1 MSASGSTGVES
12 VNPHFFN
19 HVVATAAT
27 RQVQTS
33 EDIYSAQGI
42 KLLAKGAAIDE
53 STRDRLLAHKLS
65 KPLED
70 CVQVIDGVVPE
81 LFGPLAEKLQDE
93 HPLLKTLCSH
103 QRAQPVSATL
113 STLRLSMQVQ
123 SLLTVY
129 AGYQGDRL
137 SHSVG
142 VAMLTLALARR
153 LLPDQIDRHRQ
164 LALAGL
170 LHDVGELYIDPSYLE
185 RGRDLEPEQW
195 RHIVSHPVIGH
206 RVLLA
211 LPGAGAAVA
220 EAVLNHHERLDGFG
234 YPRGLVEDQVP
245 LDGQILAVS
254 EWLMALIESGGGALA
269 RASVASKL
277 IPGEFSPSLLE
288 AINAAARNSGEMDAW
303 LQSLQ
308 PLASMQPQF
317 QRVTATL
324 ERFETLRAW
333 LDRQIADSG
342 PALREVL
349 QQGLRRMLR
358 IQASFYSSGLNSLR
372 PDDLQ
377 REQELGDDPE
387 LKQELAAL
395 IGEFGWRLR
404 ELERE
409 ALLRAGL
416 LTDSELQV
424 VKAWVQRLRGETRE
438 GDLAQAA

>member
-1 MSASGSTGVES
+1 MTKSAELGAASDGA
-12 VNPHFFN
+12 VNPHYLN

-33 EDIYSAQGI
+33 EDVYSAQGI
-42 KLLAKGAAIDE
+42 KLLAKGATIDA
-53 STRDRLLAHKLS
+53 STRDRLLAHKLQ

-70 CVQVIDGVVPE
+70 CVQVVDGVVPE
-81 LFGPLAEKLQDE
+81 LFGPLAEQLQDE
-93 HPLLKTLCSH
+93 QPLLRTLCAH
-103 QRAQPVSATL
+103 PRAQPVAATL
-113 STLRLSMQVQ
+113 SSLRLSMQVQ

-129 AGYQGDRL
+129 CNYQGDRL

-170 LHDVGELYIDPSYLE
+170 LHDVGELYIDPGYLV
-185 RGRDLEPEQW
+185 RGTALQPDQW

-206 RVLLA
+206 RVLFDM
-211 LPGAGAAVA
+211 PGAGPAVA

-245 LDGQILAVS
+245 LDGQILAVA
-254 EWLMALIESGGGALA
+254 EWLMALIESGSGALA

-288 AINAAARNSGEMDAW
+288 AINAAARGSGELDAW

-308 PLASMQPQF
+308 PLGQMSEEFERVRAALQRF
-317 QRVTATL
+317 QS
-324 ERFETLRAW
+324 LRTW
-333 LDRQIADSG
+333 LDHRITSSG
-342 PALREVL
+342 VALREVL

-358 IQASFYSSGLNSLR
+358 IQASFYSSGLDSL
-372 PDDLQ
+372 PAEDLQ
-377 REQELGDDPE
+377 NDEALEPE

-409 ALLRAGL
+409 TLLRAGL
-416 LTDSELQV
+416 LVDADLQV
-424 VKAWVQRLRGETRE
+424 VQELVKRLRGEE
-438 GDLAQAA
+438 ELLAETT

>member
-1 MSASGSTGVES
+1 MSASADKGAVPDGA
-12 VNPHFFN
+12 VNPHYLN

-33 EDIYSAQGI
+33 EDVYSAQGI
-42 KLLAKGAAIDE
+42 KLLAKGATIDA

-70 CVQVIDGVVPE
+70 CVQVVDGVVPE
-81 LFGPLAEKLQDE
+81 LFGPLAEQLQEE
-93 HPLLKTLCSH
+93 HPLLRTLCAH
-103 QRAQPVSATL
+103 ARAQPVAATL
-113 STLRLSMQVQ
+113 ASLRLTMQVQ

-129 AGYQGDRL
+129 SGYQGDRL
-137 SHSVG
+137 THSVG

-170 LHDVGELYIDPSYLE
+170 LHDVGELYIDPSYLV
-185 RGRDLEPEQW
+185 RGTELQPEQW

-206 RVLLA
+206 RVLLGM
-211 LPGAGAAVA
+211 PGAGPAVA

-245 LDGQILAVS
+245 LDGQILAVA
-254 EWLMALIESGGGALA
+254 EWLMALIESGSGALA

-288 AINAAARNSGEMDAW
+288 AINAAARGSGEMEAW
-303 LQSLQ
+303 MQSLQ
-308 PLASMQPQF
+308 PLTEMYDEFERVRAALQRF
-317 QRVTATL
+317 QS
-324 ERFETLRAW
+324 LRAW
-333 LDRQIADSG
+333 LDGQIASSG
-342 PALREVL
+342 AALREVL

-358 IQASFYSSGLNSLR
+358 IQASFFSSGLDSL
-372 PDDLQ
+372 PAADLQ
-377 REQELGDDPE
+377 DELALEPE

-409 ALLRAGL
+409 TLLRAGL
-416 LTDSELQV
+416 LADADLQV
-424 VKAWVQRLRGETRE
+424 VRELVQRLRGEVVE
-438 GDLAQAA
+438 AAPVA

>member
-1 MSASGSTGVES
+1 MSVSAEASTAPDAA
-12 VNPHFFN
+12 VNPHYLN

-33 EDIYSAQGI
+33 EDVYSAQGI
-42 KLLAKGAAIDE
+42 KLLAKGATIDA
-53 STRDRLLAHKLS
+53 STRDRLLVHKLQ

-81 LFGPLAEKLQDE
+81 LFGPLAEQLQDE
-93 HPLLKTLCSH
+93 HPLLRTLCAH
-103 QRAQPVSATL
+103 NRAQPVSATL
-113 STLRLSMQVQ
+113 SSLRLSMPVQ

-137 SHSVG
+137 GHSVG
-142 VAMLTLALARR
+142 VAMLCLALGRR
-153 LLPDQIDRHRQ
+153 LLPDQIDRHRL

-170 LHDVGELYIDPSYLE
+170 LHDVGELYIDPAYLV
-185 RGRDLEPEQW
+185 RGTALQPEQW
-195 RHIVSHPVIGH
+195 RHIGSHPVIGH
-206 RVLLA
+206 RVLREM
-211 LPGAGAAVA
+211 PGAGAAVA

-254 EWLMALIESGGGALA
+254 EWLMALIESGSGALA

-288 AINAAARNSGEMDAW
+288 AITAAARGSGEMDVW
-303 LQSLQ
+303 MQSLQ
-308 PLASMQPQF
+308 PLAQMRPEFDSVQAALQRF
-317 QRVTATL
+317 Q
-324 ERFETLRAW
+324 TLRPW
-333 LDRQIADSG
+333 LDGQIVSCS

-358 IQASFYSSGLNSLR
+358 IQASFFSSGLDSM
-372 PDDLQ
+372 PSADLDSD
-377 REQELGDDPE
+377 LDPG

-409 ALLRAGL
+409 TLLRAGL
-416 LTDSELQV
+416 LEDAELLV
-424 VKAWVQRLRGETRE
+424 VQELVQRLRGE
-438 GDLAQAA
+438 GLDSVAS